1 MNTDFQFNLD
11 SFTQQNNCSF
21 HLLSM
26 EESGKE
32 KSHKAAL
39 EELSY
44 NYRGAEASKA
54 THSGSASHA
63 N

>member
-1 MNTDFQFNLD
+1 
-11 SFTQQNNCSF
+11 
-21 HLLSM
+21 M